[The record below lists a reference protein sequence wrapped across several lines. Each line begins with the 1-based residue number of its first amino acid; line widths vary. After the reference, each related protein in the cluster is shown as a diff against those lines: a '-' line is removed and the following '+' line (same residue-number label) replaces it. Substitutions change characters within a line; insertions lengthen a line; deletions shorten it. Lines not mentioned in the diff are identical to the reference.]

1 MKAVVW
7 LYRPDRSP
15 LAHGVVY
22 FIALT
27 AADGDWVKELERAQ
41 ADTGDGHEIGAEHEE
56 NGFCVVEGHAQ
67 VMTYW
72 DDQRIGAAAQTP
84 VTWTFQGK

>member
-1 MKAVVW
+1 MLAYAYKNEVY
-7 LYRPDRSP
+7 LGHNCSP

-27 AADGDWVKELERAQ
+27 AADGDWVKELEGTQPNAR
-41 ADTGDGHEIGAEHEE
+41 DCHEIGAEHEE
-56 NGFCVVEGHAQ
+56 NGFGVVEGHAQ
-67 VMTYW
+67 VMTHW

-84 VTWTFQGK
+84 VA